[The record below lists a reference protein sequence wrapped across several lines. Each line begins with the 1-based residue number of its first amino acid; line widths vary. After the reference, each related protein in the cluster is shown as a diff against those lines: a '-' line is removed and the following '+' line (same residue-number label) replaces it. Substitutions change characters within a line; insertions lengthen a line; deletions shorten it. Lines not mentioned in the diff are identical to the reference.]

1 MAFLNRFANP
11 VVKWLL
17 RSPLHFLLSARLLL
31 ITVQGRKSGRF
42 YTFPVEYSRVGQK
55 VMIITLGNRQWWR
68 NLIDGVEVTLHLRG
82 KSLKGVA
89 QVKQN
94 SVEVAQMVKILF
106 SWMKPERAAGFAAG
120 KVAVE
125 IDLV

>member
-1 MAFLNRFANP
+1 MDFLNRGVNP

-31 ITVQGRKSGRF
+31 ITVHGRKSGKL
-42 YTFPVEYSRVGQK
+42 YTYPVEYSRVGPK
-55 VMIITLGNRQWWR
+55 VMIITFANRQWWR
-68 NLIDGVEVTLHLRG
+68 NLINGAEVTLHLRG
-82 KSLKGVA
+82 KSLRGQA
-89 QVKQN
+89 RVKWESAEVSQIVN
-94 SVEVAQMVKILF
+94 SLF
-106 SWMKPERAAGFAAG
+106 SWMKPERAAKFAAG